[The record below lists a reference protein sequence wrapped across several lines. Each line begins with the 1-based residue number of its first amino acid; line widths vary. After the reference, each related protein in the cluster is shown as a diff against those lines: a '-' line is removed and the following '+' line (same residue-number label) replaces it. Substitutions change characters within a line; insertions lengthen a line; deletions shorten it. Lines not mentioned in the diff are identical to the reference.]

1 MEKLKR
7 NTLEQDI
14 VEFIERGGPT
24 TTHKSVIERFNV
36 SIEYYDK
43 YCKNKNISNKNTLN
57 TMYL

>member
-24 TTHKSVIERFNV
+24 ITHKSVIERFNV
-36 SIEYYDK
+36 SIEYIK
-43 YCKNKNISNKNTLN
+43 SLIWRLKKNYRN
-57 TMYL
+57 

>member
-24 TTHKSVIERFNV
+24 ITHKSVIERFNV
-36 SIEYYDK
+36 SIEYVKSLIWRLKRNYR
-43 YCKNKNISNKNTLN
+43 N
-57 TMYL
+57 